1 VTSRRESTVYPEDLL
16 GQATNCCQPGR
27 WQPTWGFTFNH
38 CEQRSGAQI
47 GCTICA
53 RGRRMVGEQGQ
64 QAATKMEE
72 WARVVLEQVARLQT
86 AV

>member
-1 VTSRRESTVYPEDLL
+1 
-16 GQATNCCQPGR
+16 
-27 WQPTWGFTFNH
+27 
-38 CEQRSGAQI
+38 
-47 GCTICA
+47 
-53 RGRRMVGEQGQ
+53 MVGEQGQ